1 MLVTVI
7 GLAIV
12 LLAAFFIAWPLL
24 GDVPATPAPAA
35 DTREGTPEHDKEQA
49 LLAIRE
55 ADFDH
60 RTGKLSDEDYASLRA
75 ELETRALNA
84 MAAIESASALH
95 PVAPSATSAPPSA
108 APAATTPSPRAGGEP
123 AGFCPACGVRFARD
137 SRFCSGCGKKLPAAP
152 QRGRRRA

>member
-1 MLVTVI
+1 MLVTII

-12 LLAAFFIAWPLL
+12 LLAAFYVAWPLL
-24 GDVPATPAPAA
+24 HDAPPAQHTS
-35 DTREGTPEHDKEQA
+35 DDSREGSPEHDKEQA

-60 RTGKLSDEDYASLRA
+60 RTGKLSDEDYAALRA
-75 ELETRALNA
+75 DLETRALSA

-95 PVAPSATSAPPSA
+95 PVAASAAHPAASG
-108 APAATTPSPRAGGEP
+108 APAAATQTTRGGEP
-123 AGFCPACGVRFARD
+123 AGFCPACGVRFSRD
-137 SRFCSGCGKKLPAAP
+137 DRFCSGCGKKLPAAP